1 MVWSVLT
8 FKPSGLS
15 HISLVMNDMPKKASD
30 STSFVGFFL
39 IKNHFPGAT
48 KLSIRTLLQHDFNF
62 TVAVRIIPIS
72 PLPQKSWNGKFCLWK
87 YVFVG

>member
-1 MVWSVLT
+1 MVWFVLT

-30 STSFVGFFL
+30 SMSFVGFFL

-48 KLSIRTLLQHDFNF
+48 NCS
-62 TVAVRIIPIS
+62 V
-72 PLPQKSWNGKFCLWK
+72 
-87 YVFVG
+87 